1 MSHEAPATL
10 DDVTPLFL
18 SRSDPEET
26 PKVFLQARMDPVPF
40 VKVNKNVFQECK
52 NCRYNM
58 KWRNYHR
65 SFAYEKANIWGTG
78 EGKVKR
84 CGCSLPTKMT
94 QVRCRPG
101 TNVGWVC
108 CCFWPCSEGFS
119 PGFPVN
125 VPPSAKP
132 PSPTSN
138 STRIVNLASVKT
150 SQSCHGLLSK
160 YLISSEQGD
169 WNFGSSREKSRM
181 IYEES
186 E

>member
-40 VKVNKNVFQECK
+40 VKVNKNVFQECI
-52 NCRYNM
+52 NCRYNV

-78 EGKVKR
+78 EGRWRGVAARFPPKWPR
-84 CGCSLPTKMT
+84 FDAD
-94 QVRCRPG
+94 QVPH
-101 TNVGWVC
+101 VGWVC